1 MRKTLASTLAI
12 GALAFAYPV
21 SAAPTTFPNVIGN
34 ALLCLDQV
42 DPAFFKKYMTDF
54 FQPPY
59 KTEGE
64 AYWFKVNNLLF
75 GEKIT
80 DVFVSVESSQF
91 AFLGVVIEDDQNTAK
106 TKIENITGTRFI
118 PEQRQAT
125 LLRSPVGSFLIQYG
139 ATGSKLF
146 CVKQRIYNFT

>member
-1 MRKTLASTLAI
+1 MKNILASILAI
-12 GALAFAYPV
+12 GALALAYPA
-21 SAAPTTFPNVIGN
+21 SAAPTTFPQVIGN
-34 ALLCLDQV
+34 ALLCLDHI
-42 DPAFFKKYMTDF
+42 DPAFLKKYMTDF

-64 AYWFKVNNLLF
+64 AYWFKVNNVLF

-91 AFLGVVIEDDQNTAK
+91 AFLGVVIEDSQNTAK
-106 TKIENITGTRFI
+106 TKIEANTGTRFI
-118 PEQRQAT
+118 PEQPNT
-125 LLRSPVGSFLIQYG
+125 TLRSPIGSFLIQYG
-139 ATGSKLF
+139 ATSSKLY